1 MKKISRKEFLKT
13 SSLVAAV
20 AAFNPPKLFGKLS
33 IVTDSIDE
41 WMLNRLVK
49 ANDQSVE
56 RFLQSISAPQRWQYY
71 RNLSEAFSVFTA
83 AFSHPESVYYESNDV
98 LKASD
103 TIIDQLLGLQYPN
116 GTLDS
121 GGNRKSPPDTA
132 FLLEALYPSA
142 LILRKNETKETAS
155 VKAKL
160 DTFLL
165 AAGEGIR
172 TGGVHTPNHRWE
184 ISSVL
189 AKLYHLY
196 GDKKYVTRIDEW
208 LAEGIYQNSDG
219 NYPERSRNYAVVEN
233 EAFMV
238 IGEILNRPEFF
249 DIVSKNL
256 TSTYYY
262 MEPDGELVSLDSRRQ
277 DQFRPILSWKTYLP
291 YRYMAIHENS
301 DFFASIAREIE
312 SFDGFDRNI
321 LSRSLPHFMGSEILQ
336 KEMPKGQTLPTT
348 FTKHFK
354 DSDLVRIKRGNITVS
369 IFGGNDL
376 PLTVASGRSCN
387 PTFFT
392 FRKGAAIL
400 EYARLST
407 SFFNTGYVRSEGL
420 KKEGNTYTLHEK
432 KEAYYYHPMPE
443 KKRNKK
449 GDYKLSPSLDGR
461 FWSKMDFESRPKTTL
476 ELESKIVIEEVDNSF
491 RLNIEVEGAEN
502 VEVTLDL
509 CFKDGGTFEGVLQ
522 GQNEKDFFLEG
533 GMAKYIVGNDT
544 IEVGPGKYEHARIR
558 GLDGEVY
565 STHFGSIKGEG
576 QHLYITGIV
585 PFKHSITIK

>member
-20 AAFNPPKLFGKLS
+20 AAFNPPNLFGKLS

-49 ANDQSVE
+49 ANDQSAE

-83 AFSHPESVYYESNDV
+83 AFSHPKSVYYESNDV

-160 DTFLL
+160 DKFLL

-392 FRKGAAIL
+392 FRKGSAIL

-476 ELESKIVIEEVDNSF
+476 ELESKIIIEEVDNSF
-491 RLNIEVEGAEN
+491 RMNIEVNGAEN

-509 CFKDGGTFEGVLQ
+509 CFKDGGTFEDVLQ

-533 GMAKYIVGNDT
+533 GMAKYIVGGDT
-544 IEVGPGKYEHARIR
+544 IEVGPGKYEHERIR